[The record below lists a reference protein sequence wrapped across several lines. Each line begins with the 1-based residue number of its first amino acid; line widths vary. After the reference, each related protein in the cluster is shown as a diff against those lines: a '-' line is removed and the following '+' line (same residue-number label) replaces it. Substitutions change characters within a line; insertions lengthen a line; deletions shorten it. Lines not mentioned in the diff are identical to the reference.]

1 MKNLVLIGGGY
12 GNMRVLHRLL
22 PNQLPDDVTITL
34 IDRNPYHCL
43 KQNIM
48 HLLLERSLII
58 TFEYLSRASEAGYS
72 IREVEKL
79 ILKTNRSYLATVN
92 RFHMMIR

>member
-43 KQNIM
+43 KTEYYA
-48 HLLLERSLII
+48 LGLLERSLII
-58 TFEYLSRASEAGYS
+58 TSEYLFQS
-72 IREVEKL
+72 IRSWIFNMGK
-79 ILKTNRSYLATVN
+79 
-92 RFHMMIR
+92 